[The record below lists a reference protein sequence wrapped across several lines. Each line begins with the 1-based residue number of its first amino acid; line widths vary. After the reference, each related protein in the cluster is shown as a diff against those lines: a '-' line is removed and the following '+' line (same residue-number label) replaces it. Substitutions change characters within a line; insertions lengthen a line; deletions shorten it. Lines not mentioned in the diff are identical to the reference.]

1 MKQEYI
7 KMRNSGKYNIN
18 WFYRYFIENGGQ
30 KINLDVFN
38 QVFNMGN
45 LNDVLKYLDSKFSL
59 NKLED
64 NKGNLIKIVE

>member
-45 LNDVLKYLDSKFSL
+45 FNDVLRNLDSKFSL

>member
-45 LNDVLKYLDSKFSL
+45 FNDVLRNLDSKFNL

>member
-45 LNDVLKYLDSKFSL
+45 FNDVLRNLDSKFNLS
-59 NKLED
+59 KLED

>member
-1 MKQEYI
+1 MKQECI

-45 LNDVLKYLDSKFSL
+45 FNDVLRNLDSKFSL

>member
-45 LNDVLKYLDSKFSL
+45 LNDVLRNLDSKFSL